1 VSLDVLVTGLDSG
14 LAKSLLEDCGVDTEK
29 LGSDF
34 EWLLVSDGGTFSE
47 SLGEGNITEMEDGRD
62 DSEDSQLLILGD
74 TANFH
79 GNLGVVELLRVV
91 HGWNAGATGMVQV
104 VVLLWWEQDE
114 VVLLVGIGTSNELVE
129 DVEGSLALSLV
140 DDSGLL
146 EQVDLKTGSR
156 NQTGVVE
163 LKSNEFTETGRVVVL
178 VCLGV
183 TESLEHGI
191 QLHKL
196 VLECGLTTSNG
207 SASTSDIGNVLDD
220 LLCVFSLT
228 STGLT
233 SNQKRLVDTIVQ
245 HGTVSAI
252 RNGEH
257 VGSNLISSSSTVDVD
272 HEVRVN
278 GNLLVG
284 IDHHTEKT
292 GVCVDDVTLV
302 SLSQVVEHCGFTQVG
317 KFSTILNTVE
327 LWGVHLVNLGFL
339 ELQLISLVCAD
350 GGDTASSAED
360 FSGDETEFFVR
371 SPGHLLATEA
381 RDLET
386 GVSGVLAVLI
396 IISLCGLLAWTSES
410 HYE

>member
-1 VSLDVLVTGLDSG
+1 
-14 LAKSLLEDCGVDTEK
+14 
-29 LGSDF
+29 
-34 EWLLVSDGGTFSE
+34 
-47 SLGEGNITEMEDGRD
+47 MEDGRN
-62 DSEDSQLLILGD
+62 DSEDGVLLILGD

-79 GNLGVVELLRVV
+79 GNLGVVELLGVV
-91 HGWNAGATGMVQV
+91 HGGHVGATRVVQV
-104 VVLLWWEQDE
+104 VELLWWEQDKII
-114 VVLLVGIGTSNELVE
+114 LLVGVSTGEELVE

-163 LKSNEFTETGRVVVL
+163 LKSDEFTETRRVVVL

-196 VLECGLTTSNG
+196 ILECGLTTSNG
-207 SASTSDIGNVLDD
+207 STSTSDVGNVLDD
-220 LLCVFSLT
+220 LLCVFGLT

-252 RNGEH
+252 RNSEY
-257 VGSNLISSSSTVDVD
+257 VRSNLISSSSTVDVD

-278 GNLLVG
+278 GDLLVR

-302 SLSQVVEHCGFTQVG
+302 SLSQVVEHCGFTQVR
-317 KFSTILNTVE
+317 KLSAILNTIE
-327 LWGVHLVNLGFL
+327 LGRVHLVNLSFL
-339 ELQLISLVCAD
+339 EFKLISLVCAD
-350 GGDTASSAED
+350 GSDTASSAED
-360 FSGDETEFFVR
+360 FGGDETEFLVR
-371 SPGHLLATEA
+371 SPGHLFATEA
-381 RDLET
+381 
-386 GVSGVLAVLI
+386 
-396 IISLCGLLAWTSES
+396 
-410 HYE
+410 